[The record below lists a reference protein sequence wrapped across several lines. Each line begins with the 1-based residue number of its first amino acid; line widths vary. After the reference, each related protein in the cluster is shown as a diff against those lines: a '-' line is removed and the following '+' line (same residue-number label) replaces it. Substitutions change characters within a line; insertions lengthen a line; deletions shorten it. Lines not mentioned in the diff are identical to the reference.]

1 MKDQRSANAT
11 STYLPGVPAEMER
24 LKREHRFRELTPARG
39 IDFSSNDYL
48 GLSRHPALREAVL
61 EAIEQDGAV
70 GAGGSRLLRGNH
82 PAHVRLE
89 EFAAEFF
96 GVEKALFFGS
106 GFLANFALF
115 STFLER
121 HDAVVFDEHIH
132 ASIKEGIHASPAA
145 RYRARH
151 NDPGSFESCIR
162 RAREKGARRLF
173 IAVESVYSMDGDLAP
188 LHELNGL
195 VRSSEAM
202 LVVDEAHATGVF
214 GARGRGLGE
223 NLQDENWI
231 SVHTCGKALGVAGAL
246 VGASAEIVD
255 YLVNKA
261 RPFIYSTAPP
271 PFLAAAVQRS
281 LRLVDEEPWRR
292 MRLLNLAKVA
302 QDKLSGQEPARVA
315 GTQIIPIQLGDEEK
329 TLNVARRLQDSGF
342 DVRAIRPPTVPDGTS
357 RLRVSIHADRS
368 EAEILALAEAL
379 RSAVAAP

>member
-1 MKDQRSANAT
+1 
-11 STYLPGVPAEMER
+11 MER
-24 LKREHRFRELTPARG
+24 LKRAHRLRELAPAQG

-48 GLSRHPALREAVL
+48 GLSHHPALREAAI
-61 EAIEQDGAV
+61 EAIEQDGVV
-70 GAGGSRLLRGNH
+70 GAGGSRLLRGHH
-82 PAHVRLE
+82 PAHAQLE

-96 GVEKALFFGS
+96 ESEKALFFGS
-106 GFLANFALF
+106 GFLANFAIF
-115 STFLER
+115 STLLER
-121 HDAVVFDEHIH
+121 HDAVIFDEHIH
-132 ASIKEGIHASPAA
+132 ASVKEGVHASPAA

-151 NDPGSFESCIR
+151 NDSESFIACIR

-173 IAVESVYSMDGDLAP
+173 IAVESVYSMHGDLAP
-188 LHELNGL
+188 LSELYEITRN
-195 VRSSEAM
+195 SDAII
-202 LVVDEAHATGVF
+202 VVDEAHATGVF

-223 NLQDENWI
+223 NFQNENWI

-246 VGASAEIVD
+246 VCASAEIID

-292 MRLLNLAKVA
+292 MRVLKLAEFARGALPA
-302 QDKLSGQEPARVA
+302 QKPVHVTGS
-315 GTQIIPIQLGDEEK
+315 QIIPVHIGEEERTLK
-329 TLNVARRLQDSGF
+329 TARALQDAGF

-368 EAEILALAEAL
+368 EAEILGLADAL
-379 RSAVAAP
+379 RSAMAAP

>member
-1 MKDQRSANAT
+1 
-11 STYLPGVPAEMER
+11 MER
-24 LKREHRFRELTPARG
+24 LKRAHRLRELALPQG

-48 GLSRHPALREAVL
+48 GLSRHPALREAVI
-61 EAIEQDGAV
+61 EAIEQDGVV
-70 GAGGSRLLRGNH
+70 GAGGSRLLRGHH
-82 PAHVRLE
+82 PAHARLE
-89 EFAAEFF
+89 DFAAAFF
-96 GVEKALFFGS
+96 DSDKALFFGS
-106 GFLANFALF
+106 GFLANFAVFTTL
-115 STFLER
+115 LER
-121 HDAVVFDEHIH
+121 HDAVIFDEHIH
-132 ASIKEGIHASPAA
+132 ASVKEGIHASPAA

-151 NDPGSFESCIR
+151 NDSESFIACIR

-188 LHELNGL
+188 LSELHGIARN
-195 VRSSEAM
+195 SDAIM
-202 LVVDEAHATGVF
+202 VVDEAHATGVF

-223 NLQDENWI
+223 NFQNENWI

-246 VGASAEIVD
+246 VCASAEIID

-292 MRLLNLAKVA
+292 MRVLKLAEFA
-302 QDKLSGQEPARVA
+302 QDKLRPQEPAHVT
-315 GTQIIPIQLGDEEK
+315 GSQIIPVHIGEEGRTLK
-329 TLNVARRLQDSGF
+329 TARALQDAGF

-368 EAEILALAEAL
+368 EAEILGLADAL
-379 RSAVAAP
+379 RSAMAVP

>member
-1 MKDQRSANAT
+1 
-11 STYLPGVPAEMER
+11 MER
-24 LKREHRFRELTPARG
+24 LKREHRLRELTPARG

-48 GLSRHPALREAVL
+48 GLSRHPSLREAVM
-61 EAIEQDGAV
+61 EAIQEDGTV

-82 PAHVRLE
+82 PAHARLE
-89 EFAAEFF
+89 EFAAQFF
-96 GVEKALFFGS
+96 RSEKALFFGS

-121 HDAVVFDEHIH
+121 HDAVIFDEHIH

-151 NDPGSFESCIR
+151 NDPDSFESCIR

-173 IAVESVYSMDGDLAP
+173 VAAESVYSMDGDLAP
-188 LHELNGL
+188 LNELHGL
-195 VRSSEAM
+195 ARGSEAM

-246 VGASAEIVD
+246 VCASAEIID

-281 LRLVDEEPWRR
+281 LRLVEEEPWRR
-292 MRLLNLAKVA
+292 MRLLNLAKFA
-302 QDKLSGQEPARVA
+302 RDRLSAQEPPQGA
-315 GTQIIPIQLGDEEK
+315 GSQIVPIQLGDEEK
-329 TLNVARRLQDSGF
+329 TLNVARALQDSGF

-368 EAEILALAEAL
+368 EAEILGLAEAL
-379 RSAVAAP
+379 RSAMAAP

>member
-1 MKDQRSANAT
+1 
-11 STYLPGVPAEMER
+11 MER
-24 LKREHRFRELTPARG
+24 LKHKHRLRELSPARG

-48 GLSRHPALREAVL
+48 GLSRHPALREAAI
-61 EAIEQDGAV
+61 EAIEQDGVV
-70 GAGGSRLLRGNH
+70 GAGGSRLLRGHH
-82 PAHVRLE
+82 PAHARLE

-96 GVEKALFFGS
+96 ESGKALFFGS

-115 STFLER
+115 STLLER
-121 HDAVVFDEHIH
+121 HDAVIFDEHIH
-132 ASIKEGIHASPAA
+132 ASVKEGIHAAPAA

-151 NDPGSFESCIR
+151 NDLESFTACIR
-162 RAREKGARRLF
+162 RAREKGVRRLF

-188 LHELNGL
+188 LGELQEFA
-195 VRSSEAM
+195 RESEAM
-202 LVVDEAHATGVF
+202 IVVDEAHATGVF

-223 NLQDENWI
+223 NLQNENWI

-246 VGASAEIVD
+246 VCASAEIID

-281 LRLVDEEPWRR
+281 LRLIDEEPWRR
-292 MRLLNLAKVA
+292 MRVLKLANFA
-302 QDKLSGQEPARVA
+302 RDKFPPQEPAHVT
-315 GTQIIPIQLGDEEK
+315 GSQIIPIHIGEEERALK
-329 TLNVARRLQDSGF
+329 LARALQDAGF

-368 EAEILALAEAL
+368 ETEILGLTDTL
-379 RSAVAAP
+379 RSAMAAP